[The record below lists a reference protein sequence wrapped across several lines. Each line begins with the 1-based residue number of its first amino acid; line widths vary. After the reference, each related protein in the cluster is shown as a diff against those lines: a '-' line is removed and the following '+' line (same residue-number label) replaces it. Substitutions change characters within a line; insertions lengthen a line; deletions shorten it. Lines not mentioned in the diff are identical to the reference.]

1 MSADGTRRAALSTL
15 ASITGGRS
23 YPDDSRTDNQEDS
36 IQIFGDPER
45 RTAGPR
51 KQRVPLSA
59 LGRHD
64 VRATEGDLVLGL
76 SNPVEAPVLLDSG
89 EWLID
94 SRHCVLRPVKGSPI
108 TVEWLYV
115 WASSSEFGEQVATR
129 ARVLRSRVSI
139 QEMRSFTVPLPSRE
153 AQFQAFEDLRDLGA
167 ATLLARRQLHLLV
180 ELRPAMA
187 DRAVAISM
195 TDEAFR

>member
-1 MSADGTRRAALSTL
+1 MSTDSTRRAPLGTL
-15 ASITGGRS
+15 ASIIGGRP
-23 YPDDSRTDNQEDS
+23 YPDDVRTDDPADS
-36 IQIFGDPER
+36 MQIFGDLER

-51 KQRVPLSA
+51 KTRVPLSA
-59 LGRHD
+59 LGKRD

-76 SNPVEAPVLLDSG
+76 GIPVQAPVMIDEG

-94 SRHCVLRPVKGSPI
+94 TRHCVLRPVKGSPI

-129 ARVLRSRVSI
+129 ARAPRARVSI
-139 QEMRSFTVPLPSRE
+139 QELRTFSVPLPSRE
-153 AQFQAFEDLRDLGA
+153 AQLRAFEDLRDLGT
-167 ATLLARRQLHLLV
+167 ATRLARRQLQLLS
-180 ELRPAMA
+180 ELGPAMA

-195 TDEAFR
+195 SDEAVR